1 MSSVSLFLGI
11 ETLKNKI
18 DPAMRMPIWP
28 KFFPILVNQNAG
40 VDFTIT
46 EIVDLLI
53 NTARMSLI
61 RSQETSAALTSQFAN
76 PTGTIQQTPATRP
89 PATSFI
95 GVMKP
100 APSESSDL
108 ASLQRKCRQLLKYY
122 SEAAGATAEFFIGD
136 ITKCMLFLKIT
147 PSYTSL
153 YNFLQESMY
162 KDYDCPPALNELEK
176 SYLVNQL
183 REITGL
189 DNKIDYET
197 LKILRAT
204 LGRVFNYPIARY
216 PRIILMEGIKKVRNE
231 KPYQI
236 EEIIYERW
244 DNMSRLE
251 PQFIIDEKSR
261 CVVESENIEL
271 TDQMLKSIEHI
282 NVDRVFTNAINAIF
296 YSTLENYAVS
306 NCKFNPEDYNHIY
319 CCADVDEGFKKK
331 RIL

>member
-46 EIVDLLI
+46 EIVDLLT

-76 PTGTIQQTPATRP
+76 PTTGTVQQVARP

-100 APSESSDL
+100 TPSDNSDL

-122 SEAAGATAEFFIGD
+122 TEAAGSTTEFFIGD
-136 ITKCMLFLKIT
+136 ITKCMIFLKIT
-147 PSYTSL
+147 PSYASL

-176 SYLVNQL
+176 SYIVNQL

-189 DNKIDYET
+189 DNKVDYEA
-197 LKILRAT
+197 LKILRVT
-204 LGRVFNYPIARY
+204 LGRLFNYPIARY

-231 KPYQI
+231 KLYEI
-236 EEIIYERW
+236 EEIITQRW
-244 DNMSRLE
+244 DTMIRLE
-251 PQFIIDEKSR
+251 PQFVIDEKSR
-261 CVVESENIEL
+261 RIVENENIDL

-282 NVDRVFTNAINAIF
+282 NVDRVFTNAMNAILH
-296 YSTLENYAVS
+296 STIENCAMS
-306 NCKFNPEDYNHIY
+306 NCRFNIEDYNHIY
-319 CCADVDEGFKKK
+319 NCADVDEVVKKK
-331 RIL
+331 RIV